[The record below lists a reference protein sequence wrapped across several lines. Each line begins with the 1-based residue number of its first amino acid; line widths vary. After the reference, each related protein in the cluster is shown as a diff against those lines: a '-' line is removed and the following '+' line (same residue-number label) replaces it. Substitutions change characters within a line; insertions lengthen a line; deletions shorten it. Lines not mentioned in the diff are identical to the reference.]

1 MAGMI
6 KSIFGLDTQEVMQKR
21 AEDIRKRALQ
31 RTKAGDIDPTVAI
44 LGESLGNV
52 LGRGLLSRMGY
63 EDPEMARA
71 KENEAL
77 QKELNEDLAKLEKG
91 SVAYFNRLAQAALT
105 AEDYQAANAYISLA
119 NTKEAQKTKATEK
132 LEKKEEELRKP
143 FTPKIATKEQNTFYE
158 SLLNKKGIELGK
170 DDREVAINDLHQ
182 QLEVFKDKWKK
193 DQDKNNKNEAWIG
206 DAKAFEMIVDKNIA
220 NGTFK
225 QGDKFLG
232 IFGGGDF
239 TYNP

>member
-1 MAGMI
+1 MI

-31 RTKAGDIDPTVAI
+31 RTKAGGIDPTVAI

-63 EDPEMARA
+63 EDPEMTKA
-71 KENEAL
+71 KEAEVL
-77 QKELNEDLAKLEKG
+77 QKELDEDLAKLEKG
-91 SVAYFNRLAQAALT
+91 SVAYYNRLAQAALT
-105 AEDYQAANAYISLA
+105 AKDYQAANAYISLA
-119 NTKEAQKTKATEK
+119 NTLEAKKVKTIEK
-132 LEKKEEELRKP
+132 LEKKEEEFTKP

-220 NGTFK
+220 NGTLK

-232 IFGGGDF
+232 IFGGDF

>member
-6 KSIFGLDTQEVMQKR
+6 KNIFGLDTEGVLKER
-21 AEDIRKRALQ
+21 AERNRLLAEQ
-31 RTKAGDIDPTVAI
+31 RIKQGDIDPTVAV
-44 LGESLGNV
+44 LGQQFGDM
-52 LGRGLLSRMGY
+52 LGRGLMERLGY
-63 EDPEMARA
+63 EDLEMSKA

-77 QKELNEDLAKLEKG
+77 QKELDEDLANLKEG
-91 SVAYFNRLAQAALT
+91 SVAYFNRLAQAALK
-105 AEDYQAANAYISLA
+105 ARDYQAANAYISLA

-158 SLLNKKGIELGK
+158 SLLNKKDIELSK

-193 DQDKNNKNEAWIG
+193 DQDRNNKNEAWIG

-220 NGTFK
+220 SGTFK

>member
-1 MAGMI
+1 MI

-239 TYNP
+239 TYNGS

>member
-31 RTKAGDIDPTVAI
+31 RTRAGDIDPTVAI

-63 EDPEMARA
+63 EDPEMAKA
-71 KENEAL
+71 KEAEVL
-77 QKELNEDLAKLEKG
+77 QKELDEDLAKLEKG

-105 AEDYQAANAYISLA
+105 AKDYQAANAYISLSNTLEA
-119 NTKEAQKTKATEK
+119 RKAKTTKE

-193 DQDKNNKNEAWIG
+193 DQDRNNKNEAWIG

-220 NGTFK
+220 SGTFK
-225 QGDKFLG
+225 EGDKFLG
-232 IFGGGDF
+232 IFGGEDF